1 MISSDKNILETKDLS
16 IGYTKKNKQ
25 IEIQSS
31 LNLQLKKGELCC
43 LIGPNG
49 VGKSTLL
56 RSFSAELNS
65 LSGDILLDGTSIKNY
80 DSQQLSKNLS
90 IVLTESVY
98 IPNMTVKEL
107 IAMGRFPYT
116 NFWGK
121 INNKDREKVD
131 EAINLLSLQSLANRN
146 FIELSDGEKQ
156 KVLIA
161 KALAQD
167 TPLILLDEPTA
178 FLDFPSK
185 MAILAELRKIAHQKN
200 VGIILSTHDLELALK
215 MADLI
220 WLLPE
225 KNKVQTGIPEDLV
238 LKGAIS
244 KAFSNDILS
253 FDLKTAH
260 FIQNIKSVDVLN
272 IEGNSIEIEWLKRAL
287 IRKGISANTKQSMPL
302 KAYYDSKRREFII
315 EKENE
320 IFAAFTS
327 IDKILTV
334 IENTKFNNY
343 EKDTSLFIN
352 YRNNYDNRLQH

>member
-16 IGYTKKNKQ
+16 IGYTQKNKQ
-25 IEIQSS
+25 VEIQSS

-272 IEGNSIEIEWLKRAL
+272 IEGNSIEIEWLKRYTAPASPVAG
-287 IRKGISANTKQSMPL
+287 RWRSRGVPPK
-302 KAYYDSKRREFII
+302 
-315 EKENE
+315 
-320 IFAAFTS
+320 
-327 IDKILTV
+327 
-334 IENTKFNNY
+334 
-343 EKDTSLFIN
+343 
-352 YRNNYDNRLQH
+352 